1 VPKGK
6 PWTVQDEREL
16 QKFREDGKTVSQI
29 AARMNLSEDAVRQ
42 KLRRLGLKV
51 VTMRKSSWTTTS
63 ELIMPEELPSI
74 EEALKQLIGAMNAL
88 KTANLFWRQ

>member
-1 VPKGK
+1 MPKGK

>member
-1 VPKGK
+1 MPKGK

-29 AARMNLSEDAVRQ
+29 AARMNLSEDVVRQ